1 MYHEELQFLNKL
13 YFNKIYSH
21 SFIIYFMVFDVFIQY
36 LPRHVA
42 VYYTKLKSSKIQWTI
57 EFMWSIGFVQNSLH
71 HKIVQTLFEMKGQFI
86 NINDKLRAEQAIL
99 KNNLLEH
106 K

>member
-21 SFIIYFMVFDVFIQY
+21 SFIIYFMVFDIFIQY

-42 VYYTKLKSSKIQWTI
+42 VYYTKLKSSKIQ
-57 EFMWSIGFVQNSLH
+57 
-71 HKIVQTLFEMKGQFI
+71 
-86 NINDKLRAEQAIL
+86 
-99 KNNLLEH
+99 
-106 K
+106 

>member
-42 VYYTKLKSSKIQWTI
+42 VYYTKLKSLTSKIQWTAG
-57 EFMWSIGFVQNSLH
+57 SIGFVQNSLH
-71 HKIVQTLFEMKGQFI
+71 HKVVQTFSELKGQFM
-86 NINDKLRAEQAIL
+86 NRNDKVRAEQAIL
-99 KNNLLEH
+99 KVIY
-106 K
+106 